1 VHRKKTDPQYKILR
15 DYWDEWINTKGKEIM
30 VKSRDGL
37 KTRTIN
43 SCILRVR
50 KEDEGQVSAAGCD
63 DKQEEDDVSYDSDPF
78 NETIDIGNWRNKR
91 VGKLQRQS
99 HDGEGEDEDEDEDED
114 KDKDEGDDDNNN
126 NYMNAS
132 GLDDHDDKEDDDNNS
147 EDEENSYDGLQREL
161 ESREAEAAGMM
172 TRNTKKEVP
181 RVNNT
186 TKKRK
191 VNDEPAKEQRGQTR
205 TKGRR

>member
-1 VHRKKTDPQYKILR
+1 MHRKKTDPQYKILR
-15 DYWDEWINTKGKEIM
+15 DYWDEWIDTKGKEIM

-99 HDGEGEDEDEDEDED
+99 HDGEGEDEDEDED
-114 KDKDEGDDDNNN
+114 KDKDEGDDDNDNN
-126 NYMNAS
+126 DMNAS
-132 GLDDHDDKEDDDNNS
+132 GLDDHDDKEDDDNDS

-161 ESREAEAAGMM
+161 EREAEAAGMM